1 MLIRDALRSE
11 MAEVGDIRVTAYLAG
26 SHLSPNSQYE
36 PRLRSLG
43 ADGVGDVLVA
53 LDADPGPGSAA
64 ILGTV
69 MLQPWPHAGQVVTG
83 PQEAEIRALAVA
95 PAAQRGGVGVAL
107 LNAIIERAKAREVRH
122 LVLLT
127 QPEMLAAQRMYERA
141 GFIRL
146 PERDFSP
153 SPGAPLLAYGMRLDQ
168 P

>member
-11 MAEVGDIRVTAYLAG
+11 MAEVGDLRVTAYLAG
-26 SHLSPNSQYE
+26 NHLRPNSQYE

-43 ADGVGDVLVA
+43 ADGTGDVLVA
-53 LDADPGPGSAA
+53 VDAGPPAVT

-83 PQEAEIRALAVA
+83 PGEAEIRALAVA

-107 LNAIIERAKAREVRH
+107 LDAIIERAKAHEVRH

-141 GFIRL
+141 GFTRL

-153 SPGAPLLAYGMRLDQ
+153 APGAPLLAYGIHLDQ
-168 P
+168 A